1 MLQNLTVK
9 LSNLPCLEKILLLS
23 TFCFINSRLVYFF
36 KLNSLTSAMK
46 KSHKS
51 SNEIKFFILH
61 TNQEIEIMRQIF
73 YNDMLGFYLNR
84 SMRNRN
90 WLCSFQKEQKV
101 FMQIYWGCQGAHP
114 VKSHEITKKPWLE
127 ICWAMKKIIALTPS
141 HSKGKQH
148 RGVKMKC
155 LCESECWSLGC

>member
-51 SNEIKFFILH
+51 SNEIKLFILH
-61 TNQEIEIMRQIF
+61 TNQEIEIMREIF

-127 ICWAMKKIIALTPS
+127 NGFWKTRNPGLSADCPRTV
-141 HSKGKQH
+141 
-148 RGVKMKC
+148 RGLILINTEMC
-155 LCESECWSLGC
+155 FTTL